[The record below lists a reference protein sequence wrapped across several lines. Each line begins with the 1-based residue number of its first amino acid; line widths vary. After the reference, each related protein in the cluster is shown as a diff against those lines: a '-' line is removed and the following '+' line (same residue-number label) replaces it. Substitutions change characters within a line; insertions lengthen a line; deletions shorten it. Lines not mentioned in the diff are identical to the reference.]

1 MIEQDYV
8 PSGQDISKIRS
19 HEVEIR
25 EKTFEF
31 GLDFYTVVDGPAF
44 PCERS
49 QWATCYKGR
58 DHDAMLFVVAL
69 SDYNKF
75 GGDES
80 VNCLAESIVQ
90 FEEIVADE
98 SFQNTLVILIFNK
111 TDVFRI
117 LLKEVPLQQYF
128 PDYEGGDDFDL
139 ACQFVSERFFDVF
152 RAFPTRI
159 PMCVHFTS
167 LYDSDC
173 VNKLV
178 KESCI
183 QIVDAAHWLDRV

>member
-1 MIEQDYV
+1 M
-8 PSGQDISKIRS
+8 
-19 HEVEIR
+19 
-25 EKTFEF
+25 
-31 GLDFYTVVDGPAF
+31 DGPAF

-75 GGDES
+75 GGPSSLFAILFSFLGDES

-111 TDVFRI
+111 TGA
-117 LLKEVPLQQYF
+117 LQ
-128 PDYEGGDDFDL
+128 L
-139 ACQFVSERFFDVF
+139 
-152 RAFPTRI
+152 
-159 PMCVHFTS
+159 
-167 LYDSDC
+167 
-173 VNKLV
+173 
-178 KESCI
+178 
-183 QIVDAAHWLDRV
+183 